1 MIKTI
6 LNHIHFTFYCLLFT
20 VYSYSQQIIELPLSK
35 SDKIVVKLMFRNG
48 SICDPKGKEGLTYLT
63 ASLIT
68 EGGTQEK
75 SSTEIKDEI
84 YPWAAGYS
92 SSVDKEVTIFTFEF
106 HKDHASLFYPILKGL
121 ILTPRFAEDDFNRV
135 KSNQQ
140 NYVEQV
146 IRSSSD
152 EEYSKKALE
161 DFLFRKTNYQSM
173 VQGTVSGVKAIAL
186 EDVIS
191 HYNTYFT
198 RQNLLIGIAG
208 NYTTDFFKMLLEE
221 MKQMPQVLPVIP
233 VSGDIPGGAN
243 VQTGNAP
250 PAQSNVAGLEIAAG
264 GNVSEPTTGKTASD
278 QSSEGQKTDNQST
291 NPRVDEN
298 QKTDDKKIDNQRI
311 ENSKP
316 NTRELAIRRGI
327 NVEIIS
333 KDEALGSAIFMGFPL
348 SLTRKDDQFAALM
361 IANSWLGEHRKSYSR
376 LYQKIRQE
384 RSMNY
389 GDYSYIEWYNNGG
402 SNMLPP
408 PGYPR
413 STNYFSIWIRPVQT
427 AKGLREQYKELSG
440 INIGHAHFAIRMAI
454 REMDQMITN
463 GMSAEDFELTKTFL
477 RSYMKLYIQTPS
489 KQLGF
494 LMDSHFYGRKNY
506 IAEMDALLE
515 KVTLAEV
522 NEAIKK
528 YWQTQNLYISIV
540 TDKSEAEPLAKS
552 LKENL
557 PSPMSYSDALK
568 AVLTPEILKADD
580 VVANYKL
587 NVKNVKI
594 VNSAETFQ

>member
-1 MIKTI
+1 MK
-6 LNHIHFTFYCLLFT
+6 LNRLYKHIIYFTACCLLFT
-20 VYSYSQQIIELPLSK
+20 VHCSAQEVIELNLPK
-35 SDKIVVKLMFRNG
+35 SEKIIVKLMFRNG
-48 SICDPKGKEGLTYLT
+48 SISDPKGKEGLTNLT

-68 EGGTQEK
+68 EGGTVDK
-75 SSTEIKDEI
+75 TSTEIKDEI
-84 YPWAAGYS
+84 YPWAASYS

-106 HKDHASLFYPILKGL
+106 HKDHVSKFYPILKGL
-121 ILTPRFAEDDFNRV
+121 IIAPRFDEEDFKRV

-152 EEYSKKALE
+152 EDYSKMALE
-161 DFLFRKTNYQSM
+161 DFLFRGTNYQHQK
-173 VQGTVSGVKAIAL
+173 QGTVSGVKSITLADAKA
-186 EDVIS
+186 
-191 HYNTYFT
+191 HYKMFFNAN
-198 RQNLLIGIAG
+198 NLIIGIAG
-208 NYTTDFFKMLLEE
+208 NYQPDFLNTLKAD
-221 MKQMPQVLPVIP
+221 MKKLP
-233 VSGDIPGGAN
+233 DI
-243 VQTGNAP
+243 
-250 PAQSNVAGLEIAAG
+250 SL
-264 GNVSEPTTGKTASD
+264 
-278 QSSEGQKTDNQST
+278 SSEANQQPSEVNT
-291 NPRVDEN
+291 LP
-298 QKTDDKKIDNQRI
+298 TPA
-311 ENSKP
+311 KP
-316 NTRELAIRRGI
+316 NKPDGIR
-327 NVEIIS
+327 VEIIA
-333 KDEALGSAIFMGFPL
+333 KDEALGSAIFTGFPL
-348 SLTRKDDQFAALM
+348 SITRKDNDFAALM

-402 SNMLPP
+402 SNMLPA

-413 STNYFSIWIRPVQT
+413 WSNYFSIWIRPVQT
-427 AKGLREQYKELSG
+427 AKGLKEQYKELSG
-440 INIGHAHFAIRMAI
+440 ISIGHAHFAVRMAI

-489 KQLGF
+489 RQLGF
-494 LMDSHFYGRKNY
+494 LMDSRFYGRKNY
-506 IAEMDALLE
+506 IAEIDTFLG

-522 NEAIKK
+522 DNAIKK
-528 YWQTQNLYISIV
+528 YWQTQNMFITIV

-568 AVLTPEILKADD
+568 AVLTPEILKVDD
-580 VVANYKL
+580 AVANYKL
-587 NVKNVKI
+587 NVKDVKI